1 MKGLRGARRLAL
13 LVARDCA
20 QFGVLPSVA
29 NHRNW
34 GYGSHRCAG
43 RLRASVGPP
52 APAAFIESWHLAAND
67 VEFRSWTIRCF
78 DLSEGEA
85 SFSYE
90 RHLLRGVRIGSM
102 VAALY

>member
-1 MKGLRGARRLAL
+1 
-13 LVARDCA
+13 VQVDFE
-20 QFGVLPSVA
+20 QVLD
-29 NHRNW
+29 
-34 GYGSHRCAG
+34 
-43 RLRASVGPP
+43 RLRRQ
-52 APAAFIESWHLAAND
+52 AFIESWHLAAND